1 MAKFSKRMQEAVATV
16 CAGALMFT
24 TGMFAQDPDGGA
36 GRGRPLAVFRPN
48 VPGVHGLVTAGHPLA
63 AMAGLQVLMKGG
75 NAIDA
80 AVAVGTTLNMMEPQM
95 NGIGGNGFMTIYE
108 KKSGKVYSLAMAGAT
123 PAALK
128 ASEMTQQT
136 LNQGINAGIV
146 PGNFGGYVTALQ
158 RFGTK
163 SLAEVAASA
172 IDYAENGYPI
182 DTSLATT
189 IKGSQKRLEQYPTT
203 AHVFLPDGKAPEPGS
218 LWKNPD
224 LATTLKKTV
233 EAEQNALKQHKSRA
247 DALQAAFDRFYKGD
261 IAQEFDRFFKE
272 NHGYLNAA
280 DMAAYKPTWSEPL
293 HVTYHGYDVYS
304 NTATSRGGYELEM
317 ALNLVEPFDL
327 GKLGP
332 DSPEAIH
339 YQIEAIKVAK
349 ADIYHYV
356 ADPKF
361 TKIPTAGMLSKEYA
375 DVRRKL
381 IQPNKAIPYPDW
393 GNPPATVADAGTSA
407 DVRTLAGMFKMPNLG
422 PTFNENYDIEYDTTS
437 FSIVDQWGNAV
448 ACTPTIGGGF
458 GNGIVVGNTG
468 LLLNNGIRMGSASPY
483 PDNVNYVRGGQIPLL
498 NNSPTI
504 VLKGG
509 KLAMVFGTPGGETI
523 GQTEFEMLVNV
534 LDFHMPVQMAVEH
547 PRFEVSAKPNFYKPG
562 SEISVNMENRVPKAT
577 IETLQSWGHH
587 INAVSNFTAQV
598 GGMQAIVIDQ
608 EKGTMTAGA
617 DPRRTGYAVGW

>member
-1 MAKFSKRMQEAVATV
+1 MAYVTRRKKVLAFTLGAGVLALAAAV
-16 CAGALMFT
+16 
-24 TGMFAQDPDGGA
+24 FAQDPDGGA

-75 NAIDA
+75 NAVDA

-95 NGIGGNGFMTIYE
+95 NGIGGNGFMTIYD
-108 KKSGKVYSLAMAGAT
+108 KKSGKVYSLAMTGAT

-128 ASEMTQQT
+128 ASEMTPQT

-182 DTSLATT
+182 DVTLATT
-189 IKGSQKRLEQYPTT
+189 IKGSQKRIEQYPTT
-203 AHVFLPDGKAPEPGS
+203 AKIFLPNGRPPETGE

-224 LATTLKKTV
+224 LAATLKKTI
-233 EAEQNALKQHKSRA
+233 EAEQTALKQKKSRA
-247 DALQAAFDRFYKGD
+247 EAIQAAFDRFYKGD

-280 DMAAYKPTWSEPL
+280 DMAAYKPIWAEPL
-293 HVTYHGYDVYS
+293 HITYHGYDVYS
-304 NTATSRGGYELEM
+304 NPATSRGGFELEM
-317 ALNLVEPFDL
+317 ALNLVEPYDL
-327 GKLGP
+327 GKLGAN
-332 DSPEAIH
+332 SPQALH
-339 YQIEAIKVAK
+339 YEIEAIKVSK

-361 TKIPTAGMLSKEYA
+361 TNVPADGLLSKAYA
-375 DVRRKL
+375 DLRRKL
-381 IQPNKAIPYPDW
+381 IDPAKAIPYPDW
-393 GNPPATVADAGTSA
+393 GNPPQTTADA
-407 DVRTLAGMFKMPNLG
+407 RGMDLFHRPASG
-422 PTFNENYDIEYDTTS
+422 PTFEENYEIDRDTTS
-437 FSIVDQWGNAV
+437 FSIVDQYGNAV

-468 LLLNNGIRMGSASPY
+468 LLLNNGIRMGSAAPY

-504 VLKGG
+504 VLKNG
-509 KLAMVFGTPGGETI
+509 KPVLVFGTPGGETI

-534 LDFHMPVQMAVEH
+534 LDFRMPVQQAVES
-547 PRFEVSAKPNFYKPG
+547 PRFEVSARPNFYKPG
-562 SEISVNMENRVPKAT
+562 AEISVNIENRVPKAS
-577 IETLQSWGHH
+577 IETLESWGHH
-587 INAVSNFTAQV
+587 INVTSNFTAAV
-598 GGMQAIVIDQ
+598 GGMQAIIIDQ
-608 EKGTMTAGA
+608 DKGTMTAGA